1 MFCRAQNEI
10 SSCNTSLPGL
20 WYSLTQKTIIDKV
33 FSQLRWHTGPRQN
46 TFFFLVETRDQ
57 DQYYVRNILRNFHC
71 FIVSLL
77 MLPYP
82 FWGIFEF
89 CFECYWHIITN
100 NTKTQ
105 WCLESTG
112 LENWLSNLLSVYC
125 ILSNKYQ
132 LLILHLLIYYVYV
145 ILVYNT
151 IIMVL

>member
-1 MFCRAQNEI
+1 MKYRHVIHHYLACGTVWRINQ
-10 SSCNTSLPGL
+10 L
-20 WYSLTQKTIIDKV
+20 LT
-33 FSQLRWHTGPRQN
+33 R
-46 TFFFLVETRDQ
+46 FLVSWDDTPVPDKTLLFFWLRPGTKTNIMLEIFWET
-57 DQYYVRNILRNFHC
+57 
-71 FIVSLL
+71 FIVSIL

-145 ILVYNT
+145 TIVYNT